1 MPPCAV
7 YQKREFCGIIYRKR
21 RKEKDMKKIHLIR
34 HGITEGNL
42 KRWHYGWADIPL
54 APEGIEKLKK
64 LREENIYP
72 QPENAE
78 YYTSGMLRAEQTFAV
93 IYGERAHQT
102 AEKMKEMNFGEF
114 EKKTYEELKDD
125 PMYTEWMKDLT
136 GAVSLPGG
144 ESKNGFFMR
153 IMEGFKELTS
163 GIGDGGE
170 LVCVCHGGVIACV
183 MMDLFGSE
191 MKEFPM
197 WIPEPGR
204 GYSIIL
210 SGPEGNSYK
219 DI

>member
-1 MPPCAV
+1 
-7 YQKREFCGIIYRKR
+7 
-21 RKEKDMKKIHLIR
+21 MKKIHFIR

-54 APEGIEKLKK
+54 APEGMEKLKR

-72 QPENAE
+72 RPEKAT
-78 YYTSGMLRAEQTFAV
+78 YYTSGMLRAEQTFEI
-93 IYGERAHQT
+93 IYGKREHKI

-125 PMYTEWMKDLT
+125 PRYIEWMKDMT
-136 GAVSLPGG
+136 GAVSMPGG
-144 ESKNGFFMR
+144 ESKNGFFLR
-153 IMEGFKELTS
+153 IMEGLKELTD
-163 GIGDGGE
+163 GMADGDE
-170 LVCVCHGGVIACV
+170 LICVCHGGVIACV

-191 MKEFPM
+191 MKEFPT

-204 GYSIIL
+204 GYSVIL
-210 SGPEGNSYK
+210 DAKEGASYE

>member
-1 MPPCAV
+1 
-7 YQKREFCGIIYRKR
+7 
-21 RKEKDMKKIHLIR
+21 MKKIHFIR

-54 APEGIEKLKK
+54 APEGMEKLER

-72 QPENAE
+72 RPEKVN
-78 YYTSGMLRAEQTFAV
+78 YYTSGMLRAEQTFEI
-93 IYGERAHQT
+93 IYGKREHKI

-125 PMYTEWMKDLT
+125 PRYTEWMKDLT
-136 GAVSLPGG
+136 GTVSMPEG
-144 ESKNGFFMR
+144 ESKIGFFER
-153 IMEGFKELTS
+153 VMEGFKELAES
-163 GIGDGGE
+163 MKEGE
-170 LVCVCHGGVIACV
+170 EIVCVCHGGVIACV

-191 MKEFPM
+191 MKEFPT

-204 GYSIIL
+204 GYSVTL
-210 SGPEGNSYK
+210 DAKEGASYE